1 METDNKSWLRKQK
14 KKIKRFEA
22 LMLQNRKNMSEVKKT
37 HNTPAEEM
45 TKRFCCLFKAPEN
58 NFKFKS

>member
-22 LMLQNRKNMSEVKKT
+22 LMLQNRKNMSEVKKKQKKT
-37 HNTPAEEM
+37 TQHTRGRND
-45 TKRFCCLFKAPEN
+45 KKILLLV
-58 NFKFKS
+58 